1 MTTRWPNCVFCFLVS
16 VTVVNVQNAA
26 NYFVKTPK
34 LDSLSARRL
43 IAKQLINNK
52 HLRTGTT
59 QPKSVENE
67 VQLSTASSW
76 SPSTKNLY
84 KGDWSAVRR
93 NMGNG
98 SAWIAVSL

>member
-1 MTTRWPNCVFCFLVS
+1 MTTRWANRVFCILVA

-26 NYFVKTPK
+26 NYFLKTSK
-34 LDSLSARRL
+34 LDSLSARHL

-52 HLRTGTT
+52 HLRTGMT
-59 QPKSVENE
+59 PKKRRNE

-76 SPSTKNLY
+76 SPSTKKFY
-84 KGDWSAVRR
+84 KGDWSAVRQ

-98 SAWIAVSL
+98 SARIAVSL